1 MTETGKRL
9 QMNSRNPVFFL
20 GYGEALT
27 CALARVDRLPHTI
40 YTNQNHKNHAGFSNF
55 YNLEQKGLF
64 FEEIQEDSTSF
75 DIFRH
80 RAQITL
86 YDIYESKSQISRRE
100 NKKG

>member
-64 FEEIQEDSTSF
+64 IEEVRENSTSF
-75 DIFRH
+75 ATERI
-80 RAQITL
+80 L
-86 YDIYESKSQISRRE
+86 P
-100 NKKG
+100 